1 MSEIDPTRFWVWVS
15 NSELVPMLRKSQLP
29 PIPRI
34 RSPHS
39 PAHSFALFP
48 AYAHSFATLSRH
60 ERPACPPKHQKIPC
74 RRPSIVSYCQPFH
87 IDTRGH
93 RTGSSQAI
101 STPPALPCGRR
112 TSWNSSC
119 LDQIPR
125 LLLDSP
131 CSAPTLPPDGRD
143 HAPSSPACRGQLHER
158 SSRVTWWARDAA
170 VGHPGAGL
178 FACGACDRG
187 GALSRGAVR

>member
-1 MSEIDPTRFWVWVS
+1 MREGIPARVSEIDPTRFWVWVS

-34 RSPHS
+34 RSPQS
-39 PAHSFALFP
+39 PAAAHSFALFP

-101 STPPALPCGRR
+101 STPLPFLLATEDLLELLLLGPNPATAARLTLLCSNSPTGRTR
-112 TSWNSSC
+112 SCTVFSC
-119 LDQIPR
+119 LPW
-125 LLLDSP
+125 
-131 CSAPTLPPDGRD
+131 
-143 HAPSSPACRGQLHER
+143 PA
-158 SSRVTWWARDAA
+158 A
-170 VGHPGAGL
+170 
-178 FACGACDRG
+178 
-187 GALSRGAVR
+187 